1 MIVFDGKAVQMS
13 LSSDKIIN
21 KVTMAIHCEKIE
33 ANSKQDDKDYY
44 GNDNSNN
51 INHEC
56 KY

>member
-33 ANSKQDDKDYY
+33 ANSKQDDKETKT
-44 GNDNSNN
+44 
-51 INHEC
+51 I
-56 KY
+56 